1 MELNNK
7 VFVTG
12 GNGFLGRVLIKELQ
26 SHGYQIVSYDIENGQ
41 DILNYSNLVLSMK
54 NCNSCVHLAA
64 VADLYEA
71 EADPEHCTNVNIKGT
86 NNIIKACEKLN
97 ISLFFASTCCIYG
110 NNGESISSESSRM
123 NPTEI
128 YAESKKISEELI
140 RKSNCTYSLMRLA
153 TFYGPQM
160 RKSLATHM
168 FIEKA
173 LNNEIVTIHGNGKQT
188 RCYTHVEDIATGIR
202 VLLEQIKPPPIINIA
217 SNESISVLE
226 LLDLIKQLT
235 NKNIKTEFST
245 DREGQIYNSNIDC
258 TLLKSLGWKPKWT
271 LKEGMQQC
279 IQYLKEGV
287 PN

>member
-1 MELNNK
+1 
-7 VFVTG
+7 
-12 GNGFLGRVLIKELQ
+12 
-26 SHGYQIVSYDIENGQ
+26 
-41 DILNYSNLVLSMK
+41 
-54 NCNSCVHLAA
+54 
-64 VADLYEA
+64 
-71 EADPEHCTNVNIKGT
+71 
-86 NNIIKACEKLN
+86 
-97 ISLFFASTCCIYG
+97 
-110 NNGESISSESSRM
+110 M

-202 VLLEQIKPPPIINIA
+202 VLLEQIKLPPIINIA
-217 SNESISVLE
+217 SNESVSVLE

-235 NKNIKTEFST
+235 NKNIKTDLVT

-258 TLLKSLGWKPKWT
+258 TLLKSLGWKTKWT

-279 IQYLKEGV
+279 IQYLKRRV